1 MKILVAM
8 PNEVTGKSFI
18 TEENVRRIEALA
30 DEVIWNKE
38 PRNMTREELRDALED
53 VDVCICGWS
62 VPRFD
67 EFVLEKANKLKLIA
81 YVAGSVHGVV
91 SDAMYEKGIRIVAG
105 NEGFARSV
113 AEGTIAYI
121 LSAQRRLR
129 KYEDYMRNDG
139 WTPWP
144 FFNEGL
150 LEKTV
155 GVVGYGAVSRHLL
168 PMLKAFHVKIKLF
181 SNHMTQQQAEELG
194 VEKSTLEEIFSTCD
208 IVTLHCSNSPENN
221 DLVGER
227 LLGMMKDGALLV
239 NTSRGTVLDEE
250 ALGREVMSGR
260 LRAALDVFKEEPPA
274 MDSPLRKS
282 ENVLLIPHMAG
293 PTIDQ
298 RAAAARFTI
307 EDIERMMKGEP
318 LQHEITQKR
327 ASVMSR

>member
-1 MKILVAM
+1 MKILVTI
-8 PNEVTGKSFI
+8 PNEVTGKTFA
-18 TEENVRRIEALA
+18 TEENIRRLQALG
-30 DEVIWNKE
+30 EVIVNDK
-38 PRNMTREELRDALED
+38 PCNPTREELRDALED
-53 VDVCICGWS
+53 VDVCLCGWG
-62 VPRFD
+62 VPAFD
-67 EFVLEKANKLKLIA
+67 EFVLEKANKLKFIA
-81 YVAGSVHGVV
+81 YTAGSVHGIV
-91 SDAMYEKGIRIVAG
+91 SDAMYDRGIRISAG

-113 AEGTIAYI
+113 AEGTVAYI

-150 LEKTV
+150 LDKTV

-168 PMLKAFHVKIKLF
+168 PLLKVFNTKIKLF
-181 SNHMTQQQAEELG
+181 SNHMTAEQVEELG
-194 VEKSTLEEIFSTCD
+194 AEKCTLEEIVSTCD
-208 IVTLHCSNSPENN
+208 IVTLHCSNSPANN

-239 NTSRGTVLDEE
+239 NTSRGNVLDEE

-260 LRAALDVFKEEPPA
+260 LRAALDVFKEEPPI

-298 RAAAARFTI
+298 REVAARYVI
-307 EDIERMMKGEP
+307 EDIERLQKGLP
-318 LQHEITQKR
+318 LHHEITKSR
-327 ASVMSR
+327 ASVMSQ

>member
-8 PNEVTGKSFI
+8 PNEETGKSFI
-18 TEENVRRIEALA
+18 TEENIRRVEALA

-91 SDAMYEKGIRIVAG
+91 SDAMYAKGIRIVAG

-139 WTPWP
+139 
-144 FFNEGL
+144 
-150 LEKTV
+150 
-155 GVVGYGAVSRHLL
+155 
-168 PMLKAFHVKIKLF
+168 
-181 SNHMTQQQAEELG
+181 
-194 VEKSTLEEIFSTCD
+194 
-208 IVTLHCSNSPENN
+208 
-221 DLVGER
+221 
-227 LLGMMKDGALLV
+227 
-239 NTSRGTVLDEE
+239 
-250 ALGREVMSGR
+250 
-260 LRAALDVFKEEPPA
+260 
-274 MDSPLRKS
+274 
-282 ENVLLIPHMAG
+282 
-293 PTIDQ
+293 
-298 RAAAARFTI
+298 
-307 EDIERMMKGEP
+307 
-318 LQHEITQKR
+318 
-327 ASVMSR
+327 